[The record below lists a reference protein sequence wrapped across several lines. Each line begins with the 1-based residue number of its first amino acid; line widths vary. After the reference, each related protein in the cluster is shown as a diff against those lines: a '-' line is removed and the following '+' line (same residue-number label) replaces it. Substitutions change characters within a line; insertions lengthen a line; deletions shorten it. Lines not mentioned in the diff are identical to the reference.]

1 MSRWRD
7 YDSYDDERAVLD
19 QGRWEHNARV
29 ALKGKRSQKAL
40 AELREALMALPEH
53 RLIDSAVC
61 TVGGVDKRAPELTD
75 ADVERFRAEYVAGL
89 REDDLKRGAAKYAD
103 QWAEDRRRDRVEER
117 EALAETIRKQGE
129 GACAIGA
136 YLWYRK
142 VKAGADPAE
151 AFGDVPTVFES
162 DDCDPLEETAHLGEN
177 AGLTFTLAWELAY
190 RNDETYGRM
199 TPEERHA
206 AFVAWID
213 EQLAVTP

>member
-1 MSRWRD
+1 MSRFTD
-7 YDSYDDERAVLD
+7 YDNDDENWALNM
-19 QGRWEHNARV
+19 GRWRHNARA
-29 ALKGKRSQKAL
+29 ALKGKRGRKAL

-61 TVGGVDKRAPELTD
+61 TVGGVDGRLPELTD
-75 ADVERFRAEYVAGL
+75 ADVARYRAEYAG
-89 REDDLKRGAAKYAD
+89 RGAGEYAGR
-103 QWAEDRRRDRVEER
+103 WAEGRRQDRAEER
-117 EALAETIRKQGE
+117 ERLTETIRKQGE
-129 GACAIGA
+129 GVCAVGA

-151 AFGDVPTVFES
+151 AFGTVPTVFEP
-162 DDCDPLEETAHLGEN
+162 DGHDALEETADLGRD

-190 RNDETYGRM
+190 KNDETFGRM

-213 EQLAVTP
+213 AELAA